1 MSKSWTLPSLALII
15 CATFV
20 SDAIGGYQTGFQLL
34 SQCESADYSV
44 CLGYIEGIVDIT
56 SAARQKGALSRS
68 PCIPMGAPA
77 GQLRLVVIQHLRREA
92 KSLHFEASLLVY
104 DALMAAF
111 PCSEGG

>member
-1 MSKSWTLPSLALII
+1 MSKRWTLPWLTLII

-20 SDAIGGYQTGFQLL
+20 SDAIGSYQTGFQLL
-34 SQCESADYSV
+34 SQCEAADYSV

-56 SAARQKGALSRS
+56 SAARQKGSPMRS
-68 PCIPMGAPA
+68 PCIPVGAPV
-77 GQLRLVVIQHLRREA
+77 QLRLIVIQHLRREA
-92 KSLHFEASLLVY
+92 KLLHFEASLLVY